1 MIQFSLNYQ
10 NLVMVNDFN
19 SFYMLGRRLNR
30 KFFSI
35 KISIN
40 LMDTTAELLSTAIE
54 AAFLHTNTKM
64 EKIKS
69 AFQT

>member
-1 MIQFSLNYQ
+1 
-10 NLVMVNDFN
+10 
-19 SFYMLGRRLNR
+19 
-30 KFFSI
+30 
-35 KISIN
+35 
-40 LMDTTAELLSTAIE
+40 MDTTAELLSTAIE